1 MHIPIDAE
9 KCPYC
14 RSSQKPKSTSKII
27 IWIIVIALLAYG
39 AWFAFTQY
47 KISGV
52 KNGYL
57 SDYSSTMTVGM
68 ALDSFLG
75 NPKWKYGKGND
86 RTEVITVTGSCTY
99 DNKPA
104 EATIQFS
111 ILNGGKYFSMT
122 GMKLNGQ
129 DLGLLTNLV
138 FAALYEKALES
149 AR

>member
-1 MHIPIDAE
+1 MEDDFETETKKCIKCRMDIPVDAE

-14 RSSQKPKSTSKII
+14 RSNQKPKSTSRII

-57 SDYSSTMTVGM
+57 SDYSSTVTVGM

-75 NPKWKYGKGND
+75 NPKWKYGKGN
-86 RTEVITVTGSCTY
+86 I
-99 DNKPA
+99 
-104 EATIQFS
+104 
-111 ILNGGKYFSMT
+111 
-122 GMKLNGQ
+122 
-129 DLGLLTNLV
+129 
-138 FAALYEKALES
+138 
-149 AR
+149 